1 MMQSPKFRPPTPQNG
16 RLPQFQLFCSPNL
29 AMPASAL
36 TQNINIQAN
45 GDNKLQQEVSRSESY
60 SISPSETF
68 HPRGSWSDGGTPRP
82 RRTMTTGAFPKQ
94 LKPFKEQDIKILLLE
109 NINQTGKDI
118 LAEQGYQVE
127 ALKTSLPED
136 QLIEKIR

>member
-1 MMQSPKFRPPTPQNG
+1 
-16 RLPQFQLFCSPNL
+16 
-29 AMPASAL
+29 MPASAL
-36 TQNINIQAN
+36 TQNINIQAD
-45 GDNKLQQEVSRSESY
+45 GDNKLQREVSRSESY
-60 SISPSETF
+60 SISPLETF
-68 HPRGSWSDGGTPRP
+68 HPRGSWSDGGTPLP
-82 RRTMTTGAFPKQ
+82 RRTTTTTGAFHKQ

-109 NINQTGKDI
+109 NVNQTGKDI